1 MCACLCPGNAHLC
14 AMDARG
20 KAPGEGKAGSTKEIV
35 QELGGMAVM
44 RGGCNTGGSFPV
56 SVP

>member
-1 MCACLCPGNAHLC
+1 
-14 AMDARG
+14 MDARG